1 MNKKTLFS
9 PLGLV
14 SITAG
19 LVLSVAMISFMPSSL
34 RIDLTEDRLYSLSD
48 GTRNIVSNLDQQLE
62 VMFFYSDSATEDIP
76 QIRSFATRV
85 QELLREIVMASNSNL
100 RLNVIDPE
108 PFSEDEDLAT
118 QFGIQPVPVTQGGEE
133 IYFGLVVTNGSGENM
148 PFNMQVSEAIPLI
161 RPDQEEF
168 LEYEVIK
175 LVAKVNNPDLP
186 VVGLITQLDIDG
198 GFDPVRGQATAPWM
212 VMEYIRQLYEV
223 RRVDIA
229 GIDANNLIDDEVDIL
244 MVVHPQDLSEEIL
257 YQIDQYIMRGGAIM
271 LFLDPNAD
279 SMVTQSPQGT
289 LIPAGMRSELPRLLE
304 AWGIAFENDKV
315 LADNELALRV
325 VMGQSRRPSPHLGML
340 GVQRNYL
347 AQNDIITNG
356 LETINFSSAGAI
368 AQLEETSTI
377 FEPLIESSTDAML
390 MDAALLENVADPSVL
405 FDEFVSSQQSYV
417 VAARVSGLLDSAF
430 PEGRPIVSEEGE
442 ESESQSEITS
452 NSLASEDTVVEQ
464 EVVGSEEAEEEIAEA
479 VEEEVI
485 EVREHISGSG
495 TIANI
500 VVFADTDFLSDRMW
514 VQVAQFL
521 GRRIPQPFANNGDLI
536 INALDNLSGS
546 ADLVSIRSRGRYSR
560 PFTRVL
566 DLQREADDRLR
577 TEEADLLS
585 RLAETE
591 ASLADLNQV
600 EDGEPIGQITP
611 EIQSEIDR
619 FNGEL
624 LETRRRLRDVQ
635 YQLTEDIERL
645 GANLKA
651 IDTALIPIL
660 LTIIL
665 LVMHYLRVQR
675 RKSGNYK
682 RPTT

>member
-1 MNKKTLFS
+1 MNKKTFFS

-148 PFNMQVSEAIPLI
+148 PFNMQVSETIPLI

-229 GIDANNLIDDEVDIL
+229 GIDANNHIDDEVDIL

-442 ESESQSEITS
+442 ESE
-452 NSLASEDTVVEQ
+452 
-464 EVVGSEEAEEEIAEA
+464 
-479 VEEEVI
+479 
-485 EVREHISGSG
+485 
-495 TIANI
+495 
-500 VVFADTDFLSDRMW
+500 
-514 VQVAQFL
+514 
-521 GRRIPQPFANNGDLI
+521 
-536 INALDNLSGS
+536 
-546 ADLVSIRSRGRYSR
+546 
-560 PFTRVL
+560 
-566 DLQREADDRLR
+566 
-577 TEEADLLS
+577 
-585 RLAETE
+585 
-591 ASLADLNQV
+591 
-600 EDGEPIGQITP
+600 
-611 EIQSEIDR
+611 
-619 FNGEL
+619 
-624 LETRRRLRDVQ
+624 
-635 YQLTEDIERL
+635 
-645 GANLKA
+645 
-651 IDTALIPIL
+651 
-660 LTIIL
+660 
-665 LVMHYLRVQR
+665 
-675 RKSGNYK
+675 
-682 RPTT
+682 

>member
-1 MNKKTLFS
+1 MNKKTFFS

-100 RLNVIDPE
+100 RLSVIDPE

-148 PFNMQVSEAIPLI
+148 PFNMQVSETIPLI

-229 GIDANNLIDDEVDIL
+229 GIDANNHIDDEVDIL

-495 TIANI
+495 AIANI

-619 FNGEL
+619 FNGEM

-675 RKSGNYK
+675 RKSGN
-682 RPTT
+682 

>member
-100 RLNVIDPE
+100 RLSVIDPE

-148 PFNMQVSEAIPLI
+148 PFNMQVSETIPLI

-229 GIDANNLIDDEVDIL
+229 GIDANNHIDDEVDIL

-619 FNGEL
+619 FNGEM

-675 RKSGNYK
+675 RKSGN
-682 RPTT
+682 